1 MKITKTQLRE
11 IIKEVIVSEA
21 INRTRKWYL
30 SNLSKVKFPSGIR
43 KLMRTTKNG
52 DYRWGYIEVAGDPEN
67 IDSKIF
73 FYKNKPVM
81 GTHVTVF
88 DTSELTYLT
97 DRHRDLGP
105 GEELPDELGSEFESP
120 VFAILQKY
128 KIGQ

>member
-1 MKITKTQLRE
+1 MKMTKTQLRQ
-11 IIKEVIVSEA
+11 IIKEVIVSEG
-21 INRTRKWYL
+21 IKRNRQWYL
-30 SNLSKVKFPSGIR
+30 SNLGKVKFPSGIR

-52 DYRWGYIEVAGDPEN
+52 DYRWGYIEVTGDPSN

-88 DTSELTYLT
+88 DTSNLTYLT
-97 DRHRDLGP
+97 DKHRDLDK
-105 GEELPDELGSEFESP
+105 GEELPNELGSEFESP